1 MEAVANRPAGALN
14 NVLKVALIAGTV
26 AFLAIIGWNLRDK
39 TVQEGDRAPAFSVRT
54 DQGQEITP
62 EHFGGKVL
70 VLNFWATW
78 CAPCLTEIPSL
89 NEFQHKFGE
98 KGVVVLAVSVDKNSD
113 KYKRFLQRFKLGF
126 ETYRD
131 PNSDIS
137 TSYGTFQYPETY
149 IIKDGRVMRKY
160 ISDQNWLSSNIDQ
173 YVQSLL

>member
-1 MEAVANRPAGALN
+1 MQAVASRPAGALN
-14 NVLKVALIAGTV
+14 NVLKVALIAGTI

-89 NEFQHKFGE
+89 NEFQHKFSD

-160 ISDQNWLSSNIDQ
+160 ISDQNWLSSDIGQ

>member
-1 MEAVANRPAGALN
+1 MQAVATRPAGALN

-26 AFLAIIGWNLRDK
+26 AFLTIIGWNLRDK
-39 TVQEGDRAPAFSVRT
+39 TVQGGDRAPAFSVRT

-89 NEFQHKFGE
+89 NEFQHKFGD

-160 ISDQNWLSSNIDQ
+160 ISDQNWLSSDIDQ